1 MLSVQSA
8 GDRVRRNDRMP
19 AERFASEDCNP
30 QPHLATKKP
39 AAASSPDRAT
49 PAAPAAGIIDPVSSF
64 DVRAT
69 EFRSRNPDK
78 VAFTIKASQHLL

>member
-1 MLSVQSA
+1 MLLVQST
-8 GDRVRRNDRMP
+8 GDRVRCNDRMP
-19 AERFASEDCNP
+19 AKLLASGDCDS

-49 PAAPAAGIIDPVSSF
+49 PATPAAGIIDAVSTF
-64 DVRAT
+64 DFRAT

-78 VAFTIKASQHLL
+78 VAFAIKASQHLR